1 MSATVAEQPKSAIE
15 RERKELY
22 PRLRAMQEI
31 GSTPGIRPLEGRL
44 RAISLLADLPPVQA
58 TEVAADP
65 PHPAGEGSAKEWP
78 DASTA
83 PDGKPLREAGAT
95 QIVKILAEA
104 QRDRRQAEAAAM
116 AEEFANLV
124 NRIVAWMKNSPPFAT
139 APSPSG
145 TPERRPSFG
154 PTMEP
159 CR

>member
-65 PHPAGEGSAKEWP
+65 PHPADEGSEN
-78 DASTA
+78 ASTT

-116 AEEFANLV
+116 AKEFANLV